1 MLRKYG
7 SWTEE
12 SANMWRCPLPR
23 NLECMDYL
31 KLLGK
36 NKKYHHICKEKCYV
50 LEMQEIISI
59 AAKSAP
65 ETRRAS
71 VSLDTCKA
79 MSAVPRQWLFCPCK
93 GCSKSISG
101 LATTSL
107 SLKSGVA
114 RRFFFWP
121 YFSSAHPMCHS
132 TSLSS
137 SVCKATV
144 LAHTAL
150 PLHLSF
156 LALLKFCLELTL
168 LLSTSVNVCH
178 FR

>member
-1 MLRKYG
+1 MYGLSKTPGEKKYI
-7 SWTEE
+7 
-12 SANMWRCPLPR
+12 
-23 NLECMDYL
+23 
-31 KLLGK
+31 
-36 NKKYHHICKEKCYV
+36 YHHICKEKRYV

-121 YFSSAHPMCHS
+121 YFASAHPMCHS